1 VRDVSSALPLRGKN
15 IAFLLSV
22 SAHLAVGLALARAG
36 HRPTVLVSPA
46 QRALVEIT
54 AVELV
59 ADRAA
64 EVAHSQPAI
73 FAPPESHGHSLT
85 PRPAEASARPL
96 LPAPNASDSSAL
108 AAPAVVDSPAPAAP
122 HFAMTAGA
130 QTQPSGNVTT
140 TDSQAPVLGS
150 GAAEQPLPEASVDTA
165 ASLLAGG
172 APSYPPEAE
181 VAGVEADVPLEVVV
195 DAAGAV
201 IGARVLTH
209 VGYGLDEAALRG
221 VRAYRFSPARRA
233 GKALAVRMRWLMRF
247 QLR

>member
-1 VRDVSSALPLRGKN
+1 MRDVSRTLLLSGKN

-22 SAHLAVGLALARAG
+22 SAHVAVGLALASAG
-36 HRPTVLVSPA
+36 RRPSVLVSPR

-64 EVAHSQPAI
+64 EVVQSQPAI
-73 FAPPESHGHSLT
+73 FAPPESHGHSST
-85 PRPAEASARPL
+85 PRPAEASAGLL
-96 LPAPNASDSSAL
+96 LPTPNASDASAL
-108 AAPAVVDSPAPAAP
+108 AAPAVVDKPAPAAP
-122 HFAMTAGA
+122 RFALTVGA
-130 QTQPSGNVTT
+130 QTHLSGNISTP
-140 TDSQAPVLGS
+140 DGQAPVPGS
-150 GAAEQPLPEASVDTA
+150 GAAEQPLPEASMDTA
-165 ASLLAGG
+165 ARLLIGS

-181 VAGVEADVPLEVVV
+181 AAGVEADVPLEIVV

-233 GKALAVRMRWLMRF
+233 GKARAVSMLWLMRF